1 MDEQFD
7 AAEAA
12 VQQAEADLQRH
23 LKEVRRRIGGSEI
36 CFVSVNKDS
45 HLIEVQIAEM
55 CCAGTSHHLT

>member
-12 VQQAEADLQRH
+12 VQQAEADLHRH
-23 LKEVRRRIGGSEI
+23 LKEVRRRIGGGSEI

-45 HLIEVQIAEM
+45 HLIEVRSA
-55 CCAGTSHHLT
+55 TLRL